1 MKTLKVLALGSALM
15 LAFGCS
21 HKDNKVAMT
30 LSPEMGTTYK
40 TGDAIPVKLQ
50 YPSDVKPD
58 SVVYLLDSVRF
69 ASVKN
74 GEGVTLKTDTMR
86 LGSRLVTAKLYQGGK
101 ADEVSTNFMLYPA
114 KAPEELTYKVERIY
128 PHDTSSYTEG
138 LLYQDGF
145 LYESD
150 GGREGEDAGR
160 SSLRKVNVET
170 GKPVLKVDG
179 DPKVFS
185 EGISIV
191 GDKLIQLTYTEKLG
205 YVYDKNTFKLLK
217 TFTNNVGYEGW
228 GMCYDGHKLYMD
240 DSTNRVWLLNP
251 ETYAATGFIDV
262 YDDKGPVNQ
271 INELEMIDGKLWAN
285 IYQTDTIIVIDPKTG
300 AVLQSLDLGKLYPQA
315 QRAPNADV
323 LNGIA
328 WDPQGKRLFI
338 TGKKWP
344 KLYQISVSKK

>member
-1 MKTLKVLALGSALM
+1 MKTFKVLALGGALM

-69 ASVKN
+69 ASTKDSAGVK
-74 GEGVTLKTDTMR
+74 LKTDTMR

-101 ADEVSTNFMLYPA
+101 AEEVSTNFMLYPA
-114 KAPEELTYKVERIY
+114 KAPEELAYKVDKVF

-191 GDKLIQLTYTEKLG
+191 GDKLVQLTYTEKLG

-240 DSTNRVWLLNP
+240 DSTNRVWFLNP
-251 ETYAATGFIDV
+251 ETYAAIGFIDV

-300 AVLQSLDLGKLYPQA
+300 AVLQSIDLSKLYPQA

>member
-1 MKTLKVLALGSALM
+1 MKTLKVLALGGALL

-21 HKDNKVAMT
+21 HKDNKTAMT

-69 ASVKN
+69 ASTKDSA
-74 GEGVTLKTDTMR
+74 GIKLKTDTMR
-86 LGSRLVTAKLYQGGK
+86 LGSRLITAKLYQGGK
-101 ADEVSTNFMLYPA
+101 AEEVSTNFMLYPS
-114 KAPEELTYKVERIY
+114 KAPEELAYKVDKVF

-240 DSTNRVWLLNP
+240 DSTNRVWFLNP

-300 AVLQSLDLGKLYPQA
+300 AVLQSIDLSKLYPQA

-344 KLYQISVSKK
+344 KLYQISVAKK